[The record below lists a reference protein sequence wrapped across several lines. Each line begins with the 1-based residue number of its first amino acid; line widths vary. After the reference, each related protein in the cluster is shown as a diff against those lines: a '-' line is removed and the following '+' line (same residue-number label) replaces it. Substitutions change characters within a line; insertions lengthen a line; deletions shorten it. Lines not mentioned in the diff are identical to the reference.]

1 MQKTNYI
8 LNTKNCIMLM
18 DNLVDKETCDIVID
32 MGAGFLNTNN
42 LIHKT
47 GYTVENSSVRQDT
60 QLYIP
65 FGVSPNIPFDLYRWV
80 QEMVMFSAS
89 IYAKTIH
96 DLYVSSP
103 IVKAFKWQKTEP
115 HQKGFSGWHTEQ
127 GPEDAGNR
135 SLVWMLYLNDVEKG
149 GETEFLYQGI
159 SVKPEAGRFVL
170 WPAGVTHPHRGNP
183 PYSNTKYILTG
194 WLEMPNNYE
203 FLISRGIYERM
214 MNENYNDIQLFKLP
228 ETVIKKMEKE

>member
-1 MQKTNYI
+1 MHKITVS
-8 LNTKNCIMLM
+8 LDTSDCIMVLENFVQK
-18 DNLVDKETCDIVID
+18 DECDLIIKQAEDWLKTEIVH
-32 MGAGFLNTNN
+32 AGQVTENTSN
-42 LIHKT
+42 
-47 GYTVENSSVRQDT
+47 RQDV
-60 QLYIP
+60 QLSIP
-65 FGVSPNIPFDLYRWV
+65 TGFVPSFHFYTWT
-80 QEMVMFSAS
+80 QEMCLYATSLYGGTVHSAVA
-89 IYAKTIH
+89 I
-96 DLYVSSP
+96 SP
-103 IVKAFKWQKTEP
+103 LSRVCKWQKTEKN
-115 HQKGFSGWHTEQ
+115 QKGFSNWHVEQ
-127 GPEDAGNR
+127 FIAEAADR
-135 SLVWMLYLNDVEKG
+135 CLVWMLYLNDVEAG
-149 GETEFLYQGI
+149 GSTEFLYQGI